1 MKNKPVLL
9 CYFGGKYRLAPKLI
23 PLFPQ
28 HDCYVEVFGG
38 AAHVLLQKTRSPVE
52 VYNDIDSNI
61 YTLFKVL
68 RNEKAFEKFYEMCQL
83 TPYSREQVIECRRL
97 LFSDEPLSEVEQA
110 WCFYVAIKQGFS
122 GMISKNDTR
131 WSFTPRQNKGK
142 RFKNSINNLP
152 LIVDRLRDVQVENR
166 DFEFVLTT
174 YDSPDTFFYL
184 DPPYLPE
191 VRRCDGY
198 LNEMSYED
206 HERLV
211 DILKNV
217 QGKVMLSGYPND
229 LYGALGWQTKTFD
242 TVSWSSNSRTLDKGT
257 RDSRVEQIWYNY
269 DLPHLGLFD

>member
-68 RNEKAFEKFYEMCQL
+68 RNEKAFEKFYEMCEL
-83 TPYSREQVIECRRL
+83 TPYSREQHKACFDML
-97 LFSDEPLSEVEQA
+97 NSDKPLSEVEQA
-110 WCFYVAIKQGFS
+110 WCFYTCINQGF
-122 GMISKNDTR
+122 G
-131 WSFTPRQNKGK
+131 GK
-142 RFKNSINNLP
+142 YGNAWGFSLKANRTTAPFRNSINKLP

-174 YDSPDTFFYL
+174 YDSDDTFFYL

-191 VRRCDGY
+191 TRRGDGY

-206 HERLV
+206 HERLI
-211 DILKNV
+211 DILKNI

-229 LYGALGWQTKTFD
+229 LYGALGWETKTFD
-242 TVSWSSNSRTLDKGT
+242 TVSCVANSRKFDKGNKDP
-257 RDSRVEQIWYNY
+257 RIEQIWYNH
-269 DLPHLGLFD
+269 DLPQLSLFD